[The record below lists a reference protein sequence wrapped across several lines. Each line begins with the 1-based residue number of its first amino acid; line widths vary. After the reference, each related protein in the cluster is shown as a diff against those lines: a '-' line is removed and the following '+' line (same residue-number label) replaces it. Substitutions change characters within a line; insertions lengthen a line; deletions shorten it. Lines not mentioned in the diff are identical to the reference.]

1 MTSADVCVRFAVRHI
16 YLGISS
22 RIASNPH
29 LIRRK
34 GMTIRLSCVETGL
47 LARMKL
53 RARLEQRKESTTAG
67 SYCGVVLEE
76 TLERTPHR
84 CYHLGRLS

>member
-1 MTSADVCVRFAVRHI
+1 
-16 YLGISS
+16 
-22 RIASNPH
+22 
-29 LIRRK
+29 
-34 GMTIRLSCVETGL
+34 MTIRLSCVETGL